1 MAYVIADTGT
11 EKQKLYAFDS
21 TSSDGNVTW
30 ELVRIENTKYD
41 HDGAILLNAH
51 MLSELKAKN
60 VAVFESKKSAKS
72 AYHKLGISTCRYV
85 ELVFEISHE
94 YKLRKYLGYSSWTK
108 LNKTKES

>member
-21 TSSDGNVTW
+21 TSSDESVPW

-41 HDGAILLNAH
+41 HDGAILLNSEI
-51 MLSELKAKN
+51 LSELKAKN

-72 AYHKLGISTCRYV
+72 AYHKLGIFTCRYV
-85 ELVFEISHE
+85 ELVLEISHE
-94 YKLRKYLGYSSWTK
+94 YKARNHFGYSSWTE
-108 LNKTKES
+108 LNK